1 MKKKLIYIIA
11 LILVVGGIIAFFM
24 LQDKIG
30 IGQSN
35 NNNNNQAIGSR
46 SSNEEINTNSK
57 NEEKKQSKKIE
68 LSDGTLYTFSDEEEK
83 AEIVI
88 GDNYYDT
95 QISDIM
101 YNIDMYKGKTIE
113 IEGMYLENLPFTF
126 VGRYSTSSLCPYCP
140 QGYSYFE
147 YSWNG
152 EKIKLEDEKSWIKV
166 IGTICIGNDETS
178 NYQDFYYIK
187 ATSIEVKN
195 ERGIDTVNN

>member
-11 LILVVGGIIAFFM
+11 LILVIAAIIAFFV
-24 LQDKIG
+24 LQDKIKV
-30 IGQSN
+30 GQSSDN
-35 NNNNNQAIGSR
+35 TNQIIGSR
-46 SSNEEINTNSK
+46 SSNEVVNTNSK

-68 LSDGTLYTFSDEEEK
+68 KSDGVLYTFSDQEEK
-83 AEIVI
+83 ADIVI

-101 YNIDMYKGKTIE
+101 YNINMYKGKTIE
-113 IEGMYLENLPFTF
+113 IEGMYLENLPYTF

-147 YSWNG
+147 YSWDG
-152 EKIKLEDEKSWIKV
+152 EKMKLEDEKTWIKV

-187 ATSIEVKN
+187 ASSIEVMN
-195 ERGIDTVNN
+195 ERGVDTVNN

>member
-11 LILVVGGIIAFFM
+11 LILVVAGIITFFV
-24 LQDKIG
+24 LQDKIK
-30 IGQSN
+30 IVEN
-35 NNNNNQAIGSR
+35 NNTNSQTIGTR
-46 SSNEEINTNSK
+46 SSNEIVNTNNE

-68 LSDGTLYTFSDEEEK
+68 QSDGTLYTFSDEEEK
-83 AEIVI
+83 ADIVI

-101 YNIDMYKGKTIE
+101 YNIDLYKGKTIE
-113 IEGMYLENLPFTF
+113 IEGMYLDSSPYTF

-147 YSWNG
+147 FVWDG
-152 EKIKLEDEKSWIKV
+152 EKIKLEDEKTWLKI
-166 IGTICIGNDETS
+166 IGTICIGNDETT
-178 NYQDFYYIK
+178 NYQDYYYIQ
-187 ATSIEVKN
+187 ASSVEVMN